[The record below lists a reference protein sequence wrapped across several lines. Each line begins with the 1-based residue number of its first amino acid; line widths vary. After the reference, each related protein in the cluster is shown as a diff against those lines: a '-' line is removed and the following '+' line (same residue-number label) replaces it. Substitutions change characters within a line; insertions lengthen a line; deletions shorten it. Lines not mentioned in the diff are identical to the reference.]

1 MVAIPLASK
10 TDPAKREV
18 VTLETLVNLYASRSP
33 SGARSDFY
41 LTRTP
46 GFSVWSLNASDL
58 CRGLFDA
65 DSYALGVFGSTL
77 FRFNASGLP
86 TSITGSIA
94 GTRDIRWSQ
103 NNATARET
111 VIVTGGTAYQYDG
124 SSLATISD
132 GDLPASPIDT
142 ICIDG
147 ITLMLFADRRVFYS
161 PVNDANSYGALDFFT
176 VPGTGELR
184 AGIVLGNQIVF
195 FGQDDF
201 YIFRHVAEDADDPF
215 QIIQGSSKPFGCIN
229 TFANCNVGGLA
240 CFVDQY
246 GVPRVIGQGYLP
258 ESIASEG
265 VQASI
270 AALADKSTIRLWGY
284 VAGDRGFLVLWSG
297 DFCWVYDFKEKRW
310 HKRQSYQRN
319 TWQAKYYMRFAEK
332 DLIAPDQSGGVFYL
346 DDETLTENGG
356 HIVWDVICPPV
367 TNFPNGGTV
376 FTVDLDIEVGTGLG
390 GSAAA
395 EDQNPQIT
403 MYISVDGGKTFKTG
417 RTASLGSRGQWRKRV
432 SWNRCGPFGREG
444 VVFRFSGSAGVP
456 HAIMNLSA
464 NIEQR
469 AA

>member
-1 MVAIPLASK
+1 LVAIPLASK
-10 TDPAKREV
+10 TDPAKRDV

-86 TSITGSIA
+86 TSIAGSIA

-103 NNATARET
+103 NNATDRET
-111 VIVTGGTAYQYDG
+111 AIVTGGTAYQYNG
-124 SSLATISD
+124 TALSAIS
-132 GDLPASPIDT
+132 GDLPANPIDT
-142 ICIDG
+142 ICING

-184 AGIVLGNQIVF
+184 AGMVLGNQIVF

-215 QIIQGSSKPFGCIN
+215 QLIQGSSKPFGCIN

-270 AALADKSTIRLWGY
+270 AVLADKSTIRLWGY

-346 DDETLTENGG
+346 TDQILRENGE
-356 HIVWDVICPPV
+356 HLIAETNTPPN
-367 TNFPNGGTV
+367 TNFPNGGTIH
-376 FTVDLDIEVGTGLG
+376 TIDLDIEVGTGLDA
-390 GSAAA
+390 SNPE
-395 EDQNPQIT
+395 EDQEPQIT
-403 MYISVDGGKTFKTG
+403 MQISVDGGKTFGTG
-417 RTASLGSRGQWRKRV
+417 RVASLGRRGQWRKRV
-432 SWNRCGPFGREG
+432 TWNRCGSFGREG
-444 VVFRFSGSAGVP
+444 FIIRFVLSAAVP
-456 HAIMNLSA
+456 VAFMNLSA